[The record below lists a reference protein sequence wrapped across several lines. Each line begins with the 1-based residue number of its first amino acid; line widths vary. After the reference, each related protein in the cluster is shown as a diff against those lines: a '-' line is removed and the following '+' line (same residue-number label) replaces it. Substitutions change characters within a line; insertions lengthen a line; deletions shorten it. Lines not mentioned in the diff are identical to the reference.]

1 MKTDKITVTNSGQG
15 MAEAIKQA
23 AAAAAYRG
31 LTGKD
36 AVRLRLL
43 SEEMLGMFRQI
54 TGKAEAVF
62 WVESEEKQFE
72 LHLVAH
78 KIVTGEMRKELL
90 SVSSSGKNAAA
101 VGVMGKLRDIFE
113 RAFYDAADGAEP
125 SGYSAYYMQGL
136 MFAAGPDT
144 MDPMGFALNASL
156 NAEIVNWS
164 MRKYKATVEQEKS
177 EDAAAREEWDE
188 LEKSIVANI
197 ADEVSIAIRGGDVE
211 MTVYK
216 NFN

>member
-1 MKTDKITVTNSGQG
+1 MKTDKITVTNAGEG
-15 MAEAIKQA
+15 MVEAVEQA
-23 AAAAAYRG
+23 GAAAAYRG
-31 LTGKD
+31 LTVKE
-36 AVRLRLL
+36 AVHLRLL

-62 WVESEEKQFE
+62 WIESERKHFE
-72 LHLVAH
+72 LHLAAH

-101 VGVMGKLRDIFE
+101 VGVMGKLRVIFE
-113 RAFYDAADGAEP
+113 RAFYDAAGGAEP
-125 SGYSAYYMQGL
+125 SSYSAYYMQGL
-136 MFAAGPDT
+136 MFPAGPDA
-144 MDPMGFALNASL
+144 MDPMAFALNASL
-156 NAEIVNWS
+156 NAKIANWS
-164 MRKYKATVEQEKS
+164 MQKYKATVAQEKS
-177 EDAAAREEWDE
+177 EDAAAQEEWDE

-197 ADEVSIAIRGGDVE
+197 ADEVTVAIRGGEVE

>member
-1 MKTDKITVTNSGQG
+1 MKTDKITVTNAGQG
-15 MAEAIKQA
+15 MAEAVDQA

-31 LTGKD
+31 LTGKEK
-36 AVRLRLL
+36 VHLRLL
-43 SEEMLGMFRQI
+43 AEEMLGMLRQI
-54 TGKAEAVF
+54 AGETEAVF
-62 WVESEEKQFE
+62 WVESEEKRFQ

-78 KIVTGEMRKELL
+78 PVITGEMRRELL

-113 RAFYDAADGAEP
+113 RAFDATEISGPEGQVTYYLQGLIPPEGMEAAD
-125 SGYSAYYMQGL
+125 
-136 MFAAGPDT
+136 
-144 MDPMGFALNASL
+144 PMTLALNMTGSATASS
-156 NAEIVNWS
+156 WS
-164 MRKYKATVEQEKS
+164 MRQYRSMVEKGKTDNAEAQ
-177 EDAAAREEWDE
+177 EEWDE

-197 ADEVSIAIRGGDVE
+197 ADEVTVAIRGGEVE